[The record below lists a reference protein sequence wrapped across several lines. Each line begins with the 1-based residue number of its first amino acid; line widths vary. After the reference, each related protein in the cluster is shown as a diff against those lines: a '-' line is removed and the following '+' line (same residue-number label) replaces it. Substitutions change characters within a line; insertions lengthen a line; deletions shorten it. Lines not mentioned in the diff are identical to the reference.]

1 MILELKTIIQFGALQ
16 GYHSFW
22 VTSPA
27 CFAQVSRQVD
37 NIVSA
42 QLSEIV
48 IKDMGISPQ
57 RSTDSMQLCR
67 YQARAEQIQ
76 DVLLWLLGGFRIRVS
91 LLGRSMRKT

>member
-1 MILELKTIIQFGALQ
+1 MIIKTIIQFGALQ

-27 CFAQVSRQVD
+27 YFAQVSRQVD

-67 YQARAEQIQ
+67 YQARAKKQRRT
-76 DVLLWLLGGFRIRVS
+76 VLVVGWFSNQSFS
-91 LLGRSMRKT
+91 LLGRSMGKT